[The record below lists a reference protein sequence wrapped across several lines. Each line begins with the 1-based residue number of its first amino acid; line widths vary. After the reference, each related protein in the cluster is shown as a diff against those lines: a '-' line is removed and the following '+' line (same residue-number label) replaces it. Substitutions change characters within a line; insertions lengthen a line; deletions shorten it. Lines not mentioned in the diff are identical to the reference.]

1 MCMSSP
7 SMPSVPETLSQGN
20 VTLSSAPTATGVAD
34 KTTRTTATSS
44 SSGAKTENT
53 GKKRNISSLRVP
65 LKSTDTS
72 TVGMNTNATATGL
85 NIPV

>member
-7 SMPSVPETLSQGN
+7 SMPSIPDTLTQGN
-20 VTLSSAPTATGVAD
+20 ATLSSAPTATGVAD
-34 KTTRTTATSS
+34 RTTRTTATSS
-44 SSGAKTENT
+44 SSGAKADNVT
-53 GKKRNISSLRVP
+53 KKRNISSLRVP

-72 TVGMNTNATATGL
+72 TVGINTNETSTGL